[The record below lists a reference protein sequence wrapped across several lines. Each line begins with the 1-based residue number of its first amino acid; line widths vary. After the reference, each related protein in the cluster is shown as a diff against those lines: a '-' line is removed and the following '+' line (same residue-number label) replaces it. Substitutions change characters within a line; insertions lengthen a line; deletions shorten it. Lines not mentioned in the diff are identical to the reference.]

1 VKRLGLA
8 RAQDDPLSQA
18 VRAAGWEPV
27 PLFLTAM
34 EATLAPP
41 PADGVDAV
49 IVLSPA
55 AARLALLPPGAPC
68 LAQGEATAR
77 ALAGRSVLVSATPKA
92 EGLFDLLREQFPRG
106 GSFLLA
112 RAERSREH
120 LEQAAAGTPWRLLP
134 WITHREA
141 AIEPPPALP
150 ALDAVLALSPFQAEL
165 LGPRSGQLLRF
176 AWGQR
181 TQRAFL
187 QAGYPVD
194 GCCEPEA
201 SALQRLLSSRS
212 TL

>member
-1 VKRLGLA
+1 VNRLGLA
-8 RAQDDPLSQA
+8 RGTDDALCRA

-34 EATLAPP
+34 EATLAGPP
-41 PADGVDAV
+41 GPADAV
-49 IVLSPA
+49 LVLSPA
-55 AARLALLPPGAPC
+55 AARLALLPPGIPC

-77 ALAGRSVLVSATPKA
+77 ALAGRTVLVSASPRA
-92 EGLFDLLREQFPRG
+92 EGLFDLLRESFPQG

-112 RAERSREH
+112 RAERSRQH
-120 LEQAAAGTPWRLLP
+120 LEQAAEGTPWRLLP

-141 AIEPPPALP
+141 AIDPPPAMP
-150 ALDAVLALSPFQAEL
+150 ALEAVLALSPLQAEL
-165 LGPRSGQLLRF
+165 LGPRSAGLLRY

-194 GCCEPEA
+194 GWCEPEA
-201 SALQRLLSSRS
+201 SALQRLLSPGPN
-212 TL
+212 L